1 MHRRHPV
8 VVVVARYLCLP
19 FLVLLAGLLPA
30 GPARAVTVPSGFQ
43 EVVAFSG
50 LVNPTVVRFAA
61 DGRIFVAEKS
71 GLIKVFDGLTDATP
85 TIFAD
90 LRTNV
95 HNFWDR
101 GLLGLALDPGFPTNP
116 YIYVLYTH
124 DAAIGGTAPR
134 WGTAGASSDPC
145 PSPPG
150 PTGDGCVVSGRL
162 SRLPAAGN
170 VMTGPEQVL
179 IEDWCQQYPSHS
191 VGSLTFGADGALYV
205 SAGDGASFNFADYGQ
220 DGSPVNPC
228 GDPPGGVGGAMA
240 PPSAQGGALRS
251 QDLRTAG
258 DPVTLDGTIVRVN
271 PATGA
276 AMPGNP
282 LIGNSDLNARRI
294 VAYGLRNPFRIVNRP
309 GTNEIWIGDVGW
321 NIWEEINRIP
331 NPTDGTVRNFGWPC
345 YEGNVRQ
352 SGYDSA
358 NLTICEELYTTPSAH
373 TPPFFTYSHSSTV
386 IPGESCPTGSS
397 SIAGM
402 VFDFYPGGTYPAE
415 YDGALFFA
423 DYSRDC
429 IWAIP
434 RGTNG
439 LPDVSRIVTFVAQAA
454 NPVDVQFGPGGDL
467 YYADFDG
474 GTIRRV
480 RYLGANRP
488 PVAVAEANPASGA
501 APLAVS
507 FDGRGSS
514 DPDPGDTL
522 SYDWDLDGDGA
533 FGDSSSATPSR
544 TYPPGTYNV
553 TLRATDPLGASG
565 TAAVTVNASN
575 TPPTASI
582 TTPAAGTLWRVGDQ
596 INFAGSASDAQDGTL
611 PPAALSWTLLLQHC
625 PSNCHTHTVQTFTG
639 ASGSFTAPDHEYPSY
654 LELRLTATDAHGAS
668 DVETLR
674 LDPRTVALAFESS
687 PGGLQ
692 LVVGGTSQ
700 AAPFSREV
708 ILGSTSSVSA
718 PSPQSLGPD
727 GYTFATWSD
736 GGAQSHNVVAE
747 AAATYR
753 ATFDRAATAAAALTF
768 DGVNDH
774 VRVNDTAALRLTT
787 SLTAEAW
794 VKPTAASGHRHIVG
808 KNNWELSIEPSGT
821 GFRALFEFSSGGS
834 WRSIASGQFPLNQW
848 YHVAGTY
855 DGAAMRLFVNGVQVA
870 TQAGGGAIDQTANP
884 LRIGSADAQ
893 GDYFVGRIDEVR
905 VSRVARYSASFAVP
919 QAAFAPDV
927 STVGLWHLDE
937 GSGLTTADASGN
949 NHAGTLTN
957 GPVWT
962 TDTPLGPRDANP
974 PTASMTAPAG
984 GTTVSGTV
992 VNVAATAADDVG
1004 VVGVQFLLDGAPLGS
1019 VDTSVPYA
1027 ITWNSTTATNG
1038 THTLGARATD
1048 AAGNVG
1054 NATAVT
1060 VTVSNVD
1067 STAPTISAVAAS
1079 NVTTSGATVTWTTN
1093 EPSTSRV
1100 DYGTTTA
1107 YGSST
1112 PTDNSL
1118 VTGHSR
1124 TLTGLAPSTLY
1135 HYRVVSRDAS
1145 GNEALSADATFTTAG
1160 PGARTLIGQS
1170 AIGTNVD
1177 SNPAGM
1183 AEAFQSTATG
1193 TGTAD
1198 RIHVYLDAG
1207 STATRVVVGIYTN
1220 NAANNPG
1227 TLLAQATIN
1236 APVNGAWNTVV
1247 LPPTG
1252 LSAGTVY
1259 WVALLG
1265 PTGAGTA
1272 QFRDGAS
1279 GGRAQTSSQSNL
1291 TTLPTT
1297 WSPGVNYSNSP
1308 LSAHLT
1314 EGG

>member
-1 MHRRHPV
+1 
-8 VVVVARYLCLP
+8 
-19 FLVLLAGLLPA
+19 
-30 GPARAVTVPSGFQ
+30 
-43 EVVAFSG
+43 
-50 LVNPTVVRFAA
+50 
-61 DGRIFVAEKS
+61 
-71 GLIKVFDGLTDATP
+71 
-85 TIFAD
+85 
-90 LRTNV
+90 
-95 HNFWDR
+95 
-101 GLLGLALDPGFPTNP
+101 
-116 YIYVLYTH
+116 
-124 DAAIGGTAPR
+124 
-134 WGTAGASSDPC
+134 
-145 PSPPG
+145 
-150 PTGDGCVVSGRL
+150 
-162 SRLPAAGN
+162 
-170 VMTGPEQVL
+170 
-179 IEDWCQQYPSHS
+179 
-191 VGSLTFGADGALYV
+191 
-205 SAGDGASFNFADYGQ
+205 
-220 DGSPVNPC
+220 
-228 GDPPGGVGGAMA
+228 
-240 PPSAQGGALRS
+240 
-251 QDLRTAG
+251 
-258 DPVTLDGTIVRVN
+258 
-271 PATGA
+271 
-276 AMPGNP
+276 
-282 LIGNSDLNARRI
+282 
-294 VAYGLRNPFRIVNRP
+294 
-309 GTNEIWIGDVGW
+309 
-321 NIWEEINRIP
+321 
-331 NPTDGTVRNFGWPC
+331 
-345 YEGNVRQ
+345 
-352 SGYDSA
+352 
-358 NLTICEELYTTPSAH
+358 
-373 TPPFFTYSHSSTV
+373 
-386 IPGESCPTGSS
+386 
-397 SIAGM
+397 
-402 VFDFYPGGTYPAE
+402 
-415 YDGALFFA
+415 
-423 DYSRDC
+423 
-429 IWAIP
+429 
-434 RGTNG
+434 
-439 LPDVSRIVTFVAQAA
+439 
-454 NPVDVQFGPGGDL
+454 
-467 YYADFDG
+467 
-474 GTIRRV
+474 
-480 RYLGANRP
+480 
-488 PVAVAEANPASGA
+488 
-501 APLAVS
+501 
-507 FDGRGSS
+507 
-514 DPDPGDTL
+514 
-522 SYDWDLDGDGA
+522 
-533 FGDSSSATPSR
+533 
-544 TYPPGTYNV
+544 
-553 TLRATDPLGASG
+553 
-565 TAAVTVNASN
+565 
-575 TPPTASI
+575 
-582 TTPAAGTLWRVGDQ
+582 
-596 INFAGSASDAQDGTL
+596 
-611 PPAALSWTLLLQHC
+611 
-625 PSNCHTHTVQTFTG
+625 
-639 ASGSFTAPDHEYPSY
+639 
-654 LELRLTATDAHGAS
+654 
-668 DVETLR
+668 
-674 LDPRTVALAFESS
+674 
-687 PGGLQ
+687 
-692 LVVGGTSQ
+692 
-700 AAPFSREV
+700 
-708 ILGSTSSVSA
+708 
-718 PSPQSLGPD
+718 
-727 GYTFATWSD
+727 
-736 GGAQSHNVVAE
+736 
-747 AAATYR
+747 
-753 ATFDRAATAAAALTF
+753 
-768 DGVNDH
+768 

-957 GPVWT
+957 GPVWI

-974 PTASMTAPAG
+974 PTAAMTAPAG

-992 VNVAATAADDVG
+992 VNVAATASDDVG